1 MLLRWIQ
8 MFGPGPLTGRSVFCA
23 RETATYC
30 PGVVRSGTERK
41 VVIPVCRGFFAREA
55 GQGLTEYVM
64 ILFLIAVVCV
74 AVVALIAPR
83 IEESFQ
89 SVADSLGN

>member
-1 MLLRWIQ
+1 
-8 MFGPGPLTGRSVFCA
+8 MFGPGPSTGRSVFCA
-23 RETATYC
+23 RETEVC
-30 PGVVRSGTERK
+30 WPCVVRSGTRRK
-41 VVIPVCRGFFAREA
+41 VVIPVCRGFFAGEA

-74 AVVALIAPR
+74 AVVALLTPR